1 MSDPQALLD
10 QARVVAERAYAPY
23 SEFRVGALAIDVDG
37 RVFTGTNVENAAY
50 GSGVCAETSA
60 IVAAVSAGARQID
73 TVAVACLDG
82 GECAPCGNCRQIM
95 REFGVRR
102 IVMQNDD
109 HEPVELTLDDLL
121 PKSFGPESL
130 DAGS

>member
-1 MSDPQALLD
+1 MSDARDLLD

-23 SEFRVGALAIDVDG
+23 SEFRVGAVVIDSDG

-50 GSGVCAETSA
+50 GSGVCAETAA
-60 IVAAVSAGARQID
+60 IVTAVSAGARQID

-82 GECAPCGNCRQIM
+82 GECAPCGNCRQVM
-95 REFGVRR
+95 REFGVKR
-102 IVMQNDD
+102 IIMQNDD
-109 HEPVELTLDDLL
+109 LEPVELSLEEML

-130 DAGS
+130 DAGP